1 LQIKHFLVGPADL
14 PLPPLPPALAAA
26 GNTLKQKRAT
36 LVLKDMALAKVDISN
51 ANPYAGI
58 TQVRFK
64 GYLLSPY
71 RHPCFVDYKLTLI
84 FF

>member
-1 LQIKHFLVGPADL
+1 
-14 PLPPLPPALAAA
+14 
-26 GNTLKQKRAT
+26 
-36 LVLKDMALAKVDISN
+36 MALAKVERSN

-71 RHPCFVDYKLTLI
+71 RHPCLVDDEITLM

>member
-1 LQIKHFLVGPADL
+1 MPVYF

-36 LVLKDMALAKVDISN
+36 LFLKDMALAKVERSN

-71 RHPCFVDYKLTLI
+71 RRHPCFVGIKVTLML
-84 FF
+84 F

>member
-1 LQIKHFLVGPADL
+1 
-14 PLPPLPPALAAA
+14 
-26 GNTLKQKRAT
+26 LKQKKAT
-36 LVLKDMALAKVDISN
+36 PVLKDMALAKVERSN

-71 RHPCFVDYKLTLI
+71 RHPCLVDDEITLM

>member
-1 LQIKHFLVGPADL
+1 LRPADF
-14 PLPPLPPALAAA
+14 PLPPLPPAFAAA
-26 GNTLKQKRAT
+26 GNPLKQKRAT
-36 LVLKDMALAKVDISN
+36 LFLKDMALAKVERSN

-71 RHPCFVDYKLTLI
+71 RHPCFMDNQITSTY
-84 FF
+84 F

>member
-1 LQIKHFLVGPADL
+1 
-14 PLPPLPPALAAA
+14 
-26 GNTLKQKRAT
+26 LKQKRAT
-36 LVLKDMALAKVDISN
+36 LFLKDMALAKVERSN

-71 RHPCFVDYKLTLI
+71 RHPCLTCCQITSMLL
-84 FF
+84 

>member
-1 LQIKHFLVGPADL
+1 LKPADF
-14 PLPPLPPALAAA
+14 PLPPLPPAVAAE
-26 GNTLKQKRAT
+26 GTTLKQKRAT
-36 LVLKDMALAKVDISN
+36 LFLKDMALAKVERSN

-71 RHPCFVDYKLTLI
+71 RHPCLIDGKTTLI
-84 FF
+84 FS

>member
-1 LQIKHFLVGPADL
+1 LRPADF

-26 GNTLKQKRAT
+26 GNILKQKRAT
-36 LVLKDMALAKVDISN
+36 LFLKDMALAKVERSN

-71 RHPCFVDYKLTLI
+71 RHPCFVDDEITSMS
-84 FF
+84 F

>member
-1 LQIKHFLVGPADL
+1 
-14 PLPPLPPALAAA
+14 
-26 GNTLKQKRAT
+26 
-36 LVLKDMALAKVDISN
+36 MALAKVERSN

-71 RHPCFVDYKLTLI
+71 GTPVLLAVRLFQCFSKIKFLYKGLPPAFKERVKTNTPGTSC
-84 FF
+84 FWKGC

>member
-1 LQIKHFLVGPADL
+1 MKQFFEVGRF
-14 PLPPLPPALAAA
+14 PLPPSLAAA
-26 GNTLKQKRAT
+26 GDTLKQKRAT
-36 LVLKDMALAKVDISN
+36 LFLKDMALAKVERSN

-71 RHPCFVDYKLTLI
+71 RHPCFMDNQITSTY
-84 FF
+84 F